1 MKIRFPTVR
10 RASWR
15 DRFLEIARQAE
26 GGSAPRALV
35 VAAGLRLR
43 LRASS
48 FTPRRSRLA

>member
-1 MKIRFPTVR
+1 MKIRVPFER

-26 GGSAPRALV
+26 GAKAPRALV

-43 LRASS
+43 ERTSAFAVRRA
-48 FTPRRSRLA
+48 RLA